1 MFVLISSGALGEA
14 ETVSVLIVLLN
25 QNDEGL

>member
-14 ETVSVLIVLLN
+14 ETVSDLIVLLN